1 MNYFA
6 IMQQSILIVED
17 ELVVAG
23 DIRLTLERAG
33 YTVCGVARS
42 YHSAME
48 IITATPPG
56 LVLLDIFLKGELT
69 GIDLAGE
76 LNKRDIPFVY
86 LSANCNTG
94 VLEMAKVTQP
104 SGFIVKPFRE
114 KDLLVTLDIARY
126 RHDLKK
132 QMRGADAGD
141 GAGAR
146 VRKRAAT
153 GDASVVGVASRQ
165 SEGLPGLNGII
176 GSSPAMLRVFELVK
190 EVGPLDTSVL
200 ILGES
205 GTGKEGIANCIHDLS
220 GRRKNP
226 LVKLNCAAL
235 PPNLVESE
243 LFGHEKGAFTG
254 AYDRRIGKFEQAS
267 GGTLFLDEIGE
278 MQPSLQ
284 VKLLR
289 VLQEREIERI
299 GGRDTIKV
307 DVRII
312 AATNLNLEKAMAEG
326 KFRLDLYYRL
336 NVFPVILPPL
346 RGRTEDI
353 PLLVNHFI
361 KMYAKK
367 ANRPTKGI
375 AGEALARLMDY
386 SWPGN
391 VRELQNLIERSV
403 LMSGETIL
411 RNLSF
416 IGAPQGEVTAHDTGG
431 GQARVQD
438 TGGGQVRVQETGGG
452 QVKTIAEME
461 REHILSVLR
470 TCKGRISGAG
480 GAAELLNLPASTL
493 KSKMKK
499 LGIEKIYKG

>member
-1 MNYFA
+1 
-6 IMQQSILIVED
+6 
-17 ELVVAG
+17 
-23 DIRLTLERAG
+23 
-33 YTVCGVARS
+33 
-42 YHSAME
+42 
-48 IITATPPG
+48 
-56 LVLLDIFLKGELT
+56 
-69 GIDLAGE
+69 
-76 LNKRDIPFVY
+76 
-86 LSANCNTG
+86 
-94 VLEMAKVTQP
+94 MAKVTQP

-114 KDLLVTLDIARY
+114 RDLLVTLDIARY

-132 QMRGADAGD
+132 QMKGADAVRED
-141 GAGAR
+141 GK
-146 VRKRAAT
+146 VR
-153 GDASVVGVASRQ
+153 
-165 SEGLPGLNGII
+165 EGII
-176 GSSPAMLRVFELVK
+176 GNSPEMLRVFELVK
-190 EVGPLDTSVL
+190 EVGPMDTSVL
-200 ILGES
+200 VLGES
-205 GTGKEGIANCIHDLS
+205 GTGKEGIANCIHELS

-226 LVKLNCAAL
+226 LIKLNCAAL

-254 AYDRRIGKFEQAS
+254 AYDKRIGKFEQAS

-289 VLQEREIERI
+289 VLQEKEIERI
-299 GGRDTIKV
+299 GGRETIKV

-312 AATNLNLEKAMAEG
+312 AATNVNLEKAIAEG

-346 RGRTEDI
+346 RERKDDI

-367 ANRPTKGI
+367 ANRPTEGI

-403 LMSGETIL
+403 LMSNETIL

-416 IGAPQGEVTAHDTGG
+416 IGVPAPEV
-431 GQARVQD
+431 R
-438 TGGGQVRVQETGGG
+438 RQETGGG